1 MALNLVNK
9 IKNLKNLNPELPAI
23 QFAKK
28 AAKYI
33 SLGSMGL
40 FFGAYLY
47 FAKLG
52 AAALKGFIIGA
63 SIGGTGGAI
72 GGAILGAQ
80 VGAAIG
86 TVVIPIP
93 FVGTFVGGV
102 IGGGVGLVAGGF
114 LGAALMG
121 IAGGLIAVGLESGS
135 VALGASGVG
144 AGIGTTVGVYVGAT
158 AGTAVGVT
166 ITTGFISFA
175 VAACAATLIGCVLV
189 PIATVSAPI
198 IVATSTAI
206 GAAVGGAIG
215 FVIGGVGGY
224 IIGKYILDPT
234 WSYIKGTPNA
244 VGSTISGGLAG
255 FGHMITGL
263 ASAAWGG
270 AINLGGWLLNG
281 VVNIGSS
288 LLGYLTGGAGALAGQ
303 IAGISVGVGI
313 ASAATLA
320 VVSSG
325 VLTPGKFATTQTD
338 KSQNIIPP
346 PGSAYVTVTKTA
358 NPSTLQNSDLPKT
371 INFEVVVSTKSV
383 KIINVTCE
391 DLTTLVKSG
400 GSTTPLTVAPAPV
413 CPPTIDANSQ
423 IKFDFSTQAENTPD
437 FQNASIVNVFNI
449 YYDIEQ
455 LALGSCGT
463 GSGFSNLLPNPIPP
477 SAGAVSPTSFS
488 TLNSGQIVPAAVYGA
503 QKSGVACELLV
514 GIDFVEDNWNDQK
527 SFINGGPISQVYP
540 VENAGIC
547 AAYNGTWIQG
557 SGCQINALQDVAYY
571 ADNIIKDKMAYF
583 MGLGW
588 RPPANFE
595 EMVGAMSHYNGG
607 GNHNCNNIVSV
618 PYSGPCPAPYYGND
632 DAYAMTHFDS
642 PHQTMY
648 IFYCNDGVFCNP
660 PYSNTRDGAATAA
673 KEYYLKGA
681 GP

>member
-33 SLGSMGL
+33 SLGSMAL
-40 FFGAYLY
+40 FGAALAY

-52 AAALKGFIIGA
+52 AAALQGFIIGA
-63 SIGGTGGAI
+63 TIGGTGGAI

-93 FVGTFVGGV
+93 IVGTLVGGAV
-102 IGGGVGLVAGGF
+102 GGAVGLVAGGF
-114 LGAALMG
+114 LGAALVG
-121 IAGGLIAVGLESGS
+121 VAGGLIAYGLASGS
-135 VALGASGVG
+135 VSIGAAGVG
-144 AGIGTTVGVYVGAT
+144 AGLGTTVGVYVGAT
-158 AGTAVGVT
+158 AGTAVGAT
-166 ITTGFISFA
+166 IATGFISFA
-175 VAACAATLIGCVLV
+175 VAACTATLIGCVLV

-206 GAAVGGAIG
+206 GAAVGGAVG

-244 VGSTISGGLAG
+244 IGSTISGGLAG

-270 AINLGGWLLNG
+270 AVNLGGWLLNG
-281 VVNIGSS
+281 VVNVGSS

-346 PGSAYVTVTKTA
+346 PGSAYLTVTKTA
-358 NPSTLQNSDLPKT
+358 TPSTLQNSDLPKT
-371 INFEVVVSTKSV
+371 INFEVIVSSKSV
-383 KIINVTCE
+383 KLVNVTCE
-391 DLTTLVKSG
+391 DLTTLVKSD
-400 GSTTPLTVAPAPV
+400 GSTVPLTVTPTPS
-413 CPPTIDANSQ
+413 CPSTIDANSQ
-423 IKFDFSTQAENTPD
+423 VKFNFTTQADNTPA
-437 FQNASIVNVFNI
+437 FQNASIVNVFNV
-449 YYDIEQ
+449 YYDIAQ
-455 LALGSCGT
+455 LALGSCST
-463 GSGFSNLLPNPIPP
+463 GSGFANLLPNPIPP
-477 SAGAVSPTSFS
+477 SAGAVSPNSFS
-488 TLNSGQIVPAAVYGA
+488 TLDSGQVVPAAVYGA

-514 GIDFVEDNWNDQK
+514 GIDYVEAGWNDTGT
-527 SFINGGPISQVYP
+527 FIDGGSLGTIYP
-540 VENAGIC
+540 VSNASLC
-547 AAYNGTWIQG
+547 TAYGGTWITG
-557 SGCQINALQDVAYY
+557 SGCKFDTLQSTAYY
-571 ADNIIKDKMAYF
+571 AGDVIKDKMSNLGF
-583 MGLGW
+583 GW
-588 RPPANFE
+588 RPPANFQ
-595 EMVGAMSHYNGG
+595 EMVGAMSLYNGG
-607 GNHNCNNIVSV
+607 GNANCGTT
-618 PYSGPCPAPYYGND
+618 PYAGTCPPPWPGDD
-632 DAYAMTHFDS
+632 DAYVMTHFDS
-642 PHQTMY
+642 QHQTMY
-648 IFYCNDGVFCNP
+648 IRYCSDGKLCAS
-660 PYSNTRDGAATAA
+660 PYLDTRDGTATAA
-673 KEYYLKGA
+673 KEYYLRGA
-681 GP
+681 GPYP